1 MDELNIG
8 FLASHSGSNMQA
20 IIDNVKENKLSA
32 NLCCMISNNRKSF
45 AIQRAI
51 NENIPNYIINEIT
64 HTNNVDKEI
73 VKIFKSHNVNII
85 ILAGYMK
92 LVSKYL
98 IDSFNG
104 RVLNIHPA
112 LLPNFGGKGMYGI
125 NVHKAVI
132 ESKENISG
140 ATIHLVNAEYDRG
153 RILQQMEVPVLSNDT
168 AETLAERV
176 LKIEHILYTDTLIK
190 INKKEIII

>member
-20 IIDNVKENKLSA
+20 IIDNVKEKKLSA
-32 NLCCMISNNRKSF
+32 NLCCMISNNRNSY

-92 LVSKYL
+92 LVSKHL

-190 INKKEIII
+190 INKKEIVI